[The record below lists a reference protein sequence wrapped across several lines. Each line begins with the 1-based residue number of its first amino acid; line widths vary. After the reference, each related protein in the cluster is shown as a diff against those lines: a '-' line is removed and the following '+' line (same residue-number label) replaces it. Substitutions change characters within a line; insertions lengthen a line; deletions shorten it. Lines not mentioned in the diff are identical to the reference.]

1 MTATD
6 GVIFEVQEAC
16 FAYPGEVPGLLGATL
31 TIRCGERVALLG
43 ANASGKSTLLQLLDG
58 LYFAQSG
65 AINAFGTR
73 LTEAV
78 VETPPFSRF
87 FRQQVG
93 FLFQNSDVQL
103 FSPTVEEEVAFGP
116 LQLGL
121 GQDEVHERVDET
133 LALLG
138 LEALRNRAPHT
149 LSGGEKKRVALASL
163 LSVGPAVLL
172 LDEPTGG
179 LDPRSQ
185 QGLIELLAVLSQ
197 AGVTLVTAT
206 HDLSFASEVADRAVV
221 LSEEHRVVRDAPIGD
236 VLDDLDLLLAVNLIH
251 THAHEHG
258 SYSHVHAHAHNVPHG
273 HEHVHEDESGHEYDG
288 KGHEH

>member
-1 MTATD
+1 MTDSD
-6 GVIFEVQEAC
+6 GVIFDVQDAH

-31 TIRCGERVALLG
+31 SVHCGERVALLG

-58 LYFAQSG
+58 LYFAQGGGIS
-65 AINAFGTR
+65 AFGTR

-78 VETPPFSRF
+78 VETPPFSHF

-116 LQLGL
+116 LQLQL
-121 GQDEVHERVDET
+121 GQDEVHQRVDDT

-138 LEALRNRAPHT
+138 IEALRNRAPHT

-163 LSVGPAVLL
+163 LSVGPSVLL

-206 HDLSFASEVADRAVV
+206 HDLSFASQVADRAVV
-221 LSEEHRVVRDAPIGD
+221 LSEEHRVVRDAPIGE
-236 VLDDLDLLLAVNLIH
+236 VLEDLDLLLAVNLIH

-258 SYSHVHAHAHNVPHG
+258 SYSHVHAHAHTHPHEHEHEHEHGGEHG
-273 HEHVHEDESGHEYDG
+273 HEYGHS
-288 KGHEH
+288 H